1 MQYRKSSGID
11 LGSTCCGSL
20 RHDSRRTFL
29 KIAALGAGAA
39 LMAPLSA
46 GAAQPAGEVEALLLS
61 CMDYRLIDDIGRY
74 MDRRG
79 LTNRYDH
86 VILAGASLGVLT
98 DQKKAWGEAFWDHVA
113 VAKQLHRIKRV
124 MIMDHRDCGAYRV
137 FLKTDPAGDLAGDL
151 AADPERETAVHT
163 EQLRALGAGIKARHP
178 DLEVELLLMALD
190 GSVEAIAES
199 A

>member
-1 MQYRKSSGID
+1 MQYRQSTGID
-11 LGSTCCGSL
+11 VGSTCCGGL

-39 LMAPLSA
+39 LMAPLTSGAA
-46 GAAQPAGEVEALLLS
+46 GAAQPGGAVDALLLS

-74 MDRRG
+74 MDGRG

-86 VILAGASLGVLT
+86 VILAGASLGALT
-98 DQKKAWGEAFWDHVA
+98 DRKKAWGEAFWDHVA
-113 VAKQLHRIKRV
+113 VAKQLHGIRRV
-124 MIMDHRDCGAYRV
+124 MVMDHRDCGAYRV
-137 FLKTDPAGDLAGDL
+137 FLGTDLV
-151 AADPERETAVHT
+151 ADPEKETAAHA
-163 EQLRALGAGIKARHP
+163 EQLRALGAAIKARHP

-190 GSVEAIAES
+190 GSVETIAES

>member
-1 MQYRKSSGID
+1 MQYRHSTEID
-11 LGSTCCGSL
+11 FGSTCCGGL

-29 KIAALGAGAA
+29 KIATLGAGAA
-39 LMAPLSA
+39 LMAPLTFGGA
-46 GAAQPAGEVEALLLS
+46 RAAQPGGEVDALLLS

-74 MDRRG
+74 MDGRG

-86 VILAGASLGVLT
+86 VILAGASLGALT

-113 VAKQLHRIKRV
+113 VAKQLHRIRRV
-124 MIMDHRDCGAYRV
+124 MVMDHRDCGAYRV
-137 FLKTDPAGDLAGDL
+137 FLKTDV
-151 AADPERETAVHT
+151 AADPERETAIHA

-190 GSVEAIAES
+190 GRVEAIAES

>member
-1 MQYRKSSGID
+1 MQYRHSFGID

-29 KIAALGAGAA
+29 RVAALGAGAA
-39 LMAPLSA
+39 LMAPLTF
-46 GAAQPAGEVEALLLS
+46 GAARAARPAGTVEALLLS

-74 MDRRG
+74 MDGRG

-86 VILAGASLGVLT
+86 VILAGASLGALT

-113 VAKQLHRIKRV
+113 VAKQLHGIRRV
-124 MIMDHRDCGAYRV
+124 MVMDHRDCGAYRV
-137 FLKTDPAGDLAGDL
+137 FLNEDIG
-151 AADPERETAVHT
+151 ADPQKETAVHA
-163 EQLRALGAGIKARHP
+163 EQLRALGAAIKERHP

-190 GSVEAIAES
+190 GRVESIAES

>member
-1 MQYRKSSGID
+1 MQYRHSTGID
-11 LGSTCCGSL
+11 FGSTCCGGL

-29 KIAALGAGAA
+29 KIATLGAGAA
-39 LMAPLSA
+39 LMAPLTSGGA
-46 GAAQPAGEVEALLLS
+46 RAAQPGGEVDALLLS

-74 MDRRG
+74 MDGRG

-86 VILAGASLGVLT
+86 VILAGASLGALT

-113 VAKQLHRIKRV
+113 VAKQLHRIRRV
-124 MIMDHRDCGAYRV
+124 MVMDHRDCGAYRV
-137 FLKTDPAGDLAGDL
+137 FLKTDV
-151 AADPERETAVHT
+151 AADPERETAIHA
-163 EQLRALGAGIKARHP
+163 EQLRALGAGIKERHP

-190 GSVEAIAES
+190 GRVEVIAES